1 MRIKNEVYSIHID
14 AHTPFLFQIEQ
25 YKEFVGENSLK
36 PGEGNVAAMKLVDEF
51 FTRQFFVHVVWAG
64 IKRTKNNDSSRIKP
78 AFKQFRNILNF
89 FHELVKTSARDFSFT
104 DTEKFFQCNAI
115 QHAVRRA
122 ENKPLRASRPKIRLT
137 KKQNVVQ
144 SLQSVVGEGN
154 RFSGTFNAHETAARP
169 NVDTVREKNMT
180 TSLSKESVQLFD
192 AEPSENCATLVTTSP
207 PENSDALLAATPTF
221 TAATPMPTFT
231 SSFGISCLDEI
242 PEEIFTIETMTDV
255 EIVTENVTD
264 DVTTAENNDGA
275 NDCKESLLSS
285 QSDIE
290 SNESD
295 GCESDDESMEDE
307 DDDKAKLEVSWL
319 ILRYS
324 KNTIIV
330 CV

>member
-1 MRIKNEVYSIHID
+1 MRYTIIHID
-14 AHTPFLFQIEQ
+14 VHIRFLFQIEQ

-64 IKRTKNNDSSRIKP
+64 IKRTKNNDSSKIKP
-78 AFKQFRNILNF
+78 AFKHFRNVLKF

-144 SLQSVVGEGN
+144 SLQSVLGEGN
-154 RFSGTFNAHETAARP
+154 RSSGILNAHETAARLI
-169 NVDTVREKNMT
+169 VDTVLEKNMT
-180 TSLSKESVQLFD
+180 TSLSGESVQLFD
-192 AEPSENCATLVTTSP
+192 AEPSENCATLVKTSP
-207 PENSDALLAATPTF
+207 PENS
-221 TAATPMPTFT
+221 
-231 SSFGISCLDEI
+231 
-242 PEEIFTIETMTDV
+242 EEIFTIETMTDV

-275 NDCKESLLSS
+275 NDGKESLLSS

-290 SNESD
+290 SNESN

-307 DDDKAKLEVSWL
+307 DDDKEKLEVSWL
-319 ILRYS
+319 ILRY
-324 KNTIIV
+324 
-330 CV
+330 